1 MDSARSQV
9 VEALGCFSCSER
21 VPAAGDALTAVSH
34 CACLTSTCLTCALFD
49 LALLQVIV
57 ISVSGQSDTVQKP
70 DQNNTAVSKQK
81 KMTTSSKR
89 KDGEKKGK
97 STFIFVAPHRHENW

>member
-1 MDSARSQV
+1 M
-9 VEALGCFSCSER
+9 
-21 VPAAGDALTAVSH
+21 SH
-34 CACLTSTCLTCALFD
+34 CTCDASTFLTCALFD

-57 ISVSGQSDTVQKP
+57 ISVSGQSDTVQRP

-81 KMTTSSKR
+81 KMTTSGKQ

-97 STFIFVAPHRHENW
+97 SSFVFVALCPHENR